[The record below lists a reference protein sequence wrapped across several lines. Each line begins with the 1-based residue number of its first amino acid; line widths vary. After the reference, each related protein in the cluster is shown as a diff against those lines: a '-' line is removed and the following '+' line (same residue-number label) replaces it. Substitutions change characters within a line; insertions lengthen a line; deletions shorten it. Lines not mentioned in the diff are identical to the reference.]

1 MLAYDYPV
9 LGVFWT
15 MLIMFFW
22 IAWIFIVF
30 TTIIDVFRNDEI
42 GGFSKA
48 LWLIFIILAVWLG
61 VLVYLIVHGKDMTRR
76 NIQRQQKQ
84 QEQFASYVKQTASS
98 GGSTAEELTKLADL
112 KSKGVITDAEFTAQK
127 AKLLA

>member
-1 MLAYDYPV
+1 MLSYDYPI
-9 LGVFWT
+9 LGAFWT
-15 MLIMFFW
+15 MLILFFW

-48 LWLIFIILAVWLG
+48 LWLIFIIVAVWLG

-84 QEQFASYVKQTASS
+84 QDQFASYVKQTAAS
-98 GGSTAEELTKLADL
+98 GGSTAEELAKLADL
-112 KSKGVITDAEFTAQK
+112 KDKGVITDAEFTAQK